1 MGIAGAVEGSSLIG
15 ARLPELVGRIDSVLG
30 QQFER
35 LVIAHHARRLR
46 RLGHRQ
52 TLASPAGGWAAAGWP
67 ARQGNQLDVYVDGAK
82 ALVEVGAAIEGA
94 QASIWLAGWFF
105 SPDFQLQAAQ
115 AETLR
120 ELLAR
125 AAERVE
131 VRLLA
136 WAGAPLPLFHPDRK
150 EVHAVRDALTA
161 GTRVRVALDARERPL
176 HCHHEKIIVVDG
188 ELAFVGGID
197 LTSYAGDRLDTNEH
211 PARGWLGWHDA
222 TTRIRGPAVA
232 DVADHFRL
240 RWQEV
245 TGEQL
250 PLPAPP
256 RSAGR
261 VELQVVRTVPEKI
274 YRRLPK
280 GEFTILESY
289 LRALRTAEKLIYLEN
304 QFLWSPEIVAV
315 LADKLRNPPEERFR
329 LLVLLPAKPN
339 NGNDDTRGQLGVLAA
354 ADNGAG
360 RFLAC
365 TLFQPGDDGRPVY
378 VHAKIGIVDDRWLTI
393 GSANLNEHSLFN
405 DSEMNV
411 VTRDEALAKTTRL
424 KLWSEHLEQPI
435 AEIDGDPAEII
446 DNRWRPLASE
456 QLERRRHGQP
466 LSHKLLLLPHVSR
479 RASAFRGPINSLLVD
494 G

>member
-1 MGIAGAVEGSSLIG
+1 LLGASL
-15 ARLPELVGRIDSVLG
+15 PDLVGRVDSVLG
-30 QQFER
+30 ERFER
-35 LVIAHHARRLR
+35 SVIGHHARRLR
-46 RLGHRQ
+46 RLGNRQ
-52 TLASPAGGWAAAGWP
+52 ALSSPAGGWAAAGWP
-67 ARQGNQLDVYVDGAK
+67 ARQGNQLDVYIDGAA
-82 ALVEVGAAIEGA
+82 ALAEVAAAIEA
-94 QASIWLAGWFF
+94 ARSSIWLAGWYF
-105 SPDFQLQAAQ
+105 SPDFRLQAAE

-120 ELLAR
+120 EMLAR
-125 AAERVE
+125 VAERVE

-136 WAGAPLPLFHPDRK
+136 WAGAPLPLFHPHRK
-150 EVHAVRDALTA
+150 EVRAVREALSA

-176 HCHHEKIIVVDG
+176 HCHHEKVIVVDG

-197 LTSYAGDRLDTNEH
+197 LTSYAGDRLDTPEH
-211 PARGWLGWHDA
+211 RARGSLGWHDA
-222 TTRIRGPAVA
+222 TTRIRGRAVA
-232 DVADHFRL
+232 DVAEHFRL

-250 PLPAPP
+250 PPPAPP
-256 RSAGR
+256 KAAGQ
-261 VELQVVRTVPEKI
+261 VELQIVRTVPEKI

-289 LRALRTAEKLIYLEN
+289 LRALRAAEKLIYLEN

-315 LADKLRNPPEERFR
+315 LQEKLRNPPDERFR
-329 LLVLLPAKPN
+329 LLALLPAKPN

-354 ADNGAG
+354 ADDGAG

-365 TLFQPGDDGRPVY
+365 TLFQAGDDGRPVY

-405 DSEMNV
+405 DTEMNV
-411 VTRDEALAKTTRL
+411 VTHDQALAKTTRL
-424 KLWSEHLEQPI
+424 KLWSEHLEQPT

-446 DNRWRPLASE
+446 DTHWRPLASE
-456 QLERRRHGQP
+456 QLRRRRHGQP
-466 LSHKLLLLPHVSR
+466 LTHKLLLLPHVSR
-479 RASAFRGPINSLLVD
+479 RTNALRGPINSLLVD